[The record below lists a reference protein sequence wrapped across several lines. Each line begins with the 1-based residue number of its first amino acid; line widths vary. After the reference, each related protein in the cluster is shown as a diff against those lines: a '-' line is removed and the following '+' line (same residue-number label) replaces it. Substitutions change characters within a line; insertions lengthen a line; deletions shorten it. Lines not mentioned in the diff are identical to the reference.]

1 MTKIFLHF
9 VMEHLLMGCIA
20 TDPLFQSAL
29 TQYTLVGKGEK
40 KEEEGAQF
48 LVEGSGTGALPLTH
62 LGILMVL
69 VYWVTRKAG
78 SLEWGLYQW
87 NARRPS
93 NGPPSHPFAGPHLS
107 TFALVLHV
115 STISQITS
123 WNLEQENSVIGQ
135 LC

>member
-40 KEEEGAQF
+40 KGEEGAQF

-69 VYWVTRKAG
+69 VYWVTRKADN
-78 SLEWGLYQW
+78 Q
-87 NARRPS
+87 RREIK
-93 NGPPSHPFAGPHLS
+93 NIAGK
-107 TFALVLHV
+107 
-115 STISQITS
+115 TS
-123 WNLEQENSVIGQ
+123 DWKAV
-135 LC
+135 